1 MLNSKIEVTFCSV
14 QFSSVA
20 QTCPTLWDPMNRS
33 TPGLPVHHQLLEF
46 TEPHVHRVSGT
57 ILGMGELNSD
67 DHYIYYCGQESLRRN
82 GVAIMVNKERWLYPP
97 IFRLL
102 SSSMNG
108 FSQTFIL
115 TSLFG
120 RMQYY
125 NWLYI
130 QKEYKDW

>member
-33 TPGLPVHHQLLEF
+33 TPGLPVHHQLPEF
-46 TEPHVHRVSGT
+46 TETHVHRVSGAV
-57 ILGMGELNSD
+57 LGMGELNSD